1 MRCCAFVAGQ
11 HISIIVIGANADLSY
26 AGNKRRPLCPSRL
39 FYISQ
44 SEIRETFPI
53 PFVILAKAGIHG
65 LSFVPHGDVLENHKS
80 RPWIPAFAGM
90 TISR

>member
-1 MRCCAFVAGQ
+1 MLRIRCGSAFFHHRHRCQ
-11 HISIIVIGANADLSY
+11 
-26 AGNKRRPLCPSRL
+26 RRFKLCRKQALPLCPSYL

-53 PFVILAKAGIHG
+53 PFVIPAKAGIHG
-65 LSFVPHGDVLENHKS
+65 LSFVPHGDVVENRKS
-80 RPWIPAFAGM
+80 RPRIPAFAGM

>member
-1 MRCCAFVAGQ
+1 MSRILRGSAFY
-11 HISIIVIGANADLSY
+11 IIVIGANADLSY
-26 AGNKRRPLCPSRL
+26 AQNKRRPLCPSCL

-53 PFVILAKAGIHG
+53 PFVIPAKAGIHG
-65 LSFVPHGDVLENHKS
+65 LSFVPHGDVVENRKS